1 VSASEA
7 ECDEAFRGLAD
18 LLGALDPDVRK
29 KYVID
34 RTVSCRVSDL
44 GVTWSARV
52 CDEGLLGLT
61 TTDDSKAQVRL
72 TVGSNDLLALTQ
84 SRLTVGAAFATGK
97 LRIQASPLDLLRL
110 GSFL

>member
-1 VSASEA
+1 MASEA
-7 ECDEAFRGLAD
+7 ECDDAFHGLAV
-18 LLGALDPDVRK
+18 LLGSLDPALRK

-52 CDEGLLGLT
+52 CDEGLLGIT
-61 TTDDSKAQVRL
+61 TADESKSQVRL
-72 TVGSNDLLALTQ
+72 TVGSDDLLSLTQ
-84 SRLTVGAAFATGK
+84 GRLAVGSAFATGR